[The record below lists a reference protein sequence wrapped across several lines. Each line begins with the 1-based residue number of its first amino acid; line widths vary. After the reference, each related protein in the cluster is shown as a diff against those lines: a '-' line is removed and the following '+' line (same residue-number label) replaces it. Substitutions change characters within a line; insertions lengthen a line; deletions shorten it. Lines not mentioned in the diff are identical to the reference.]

1 MAYQTVELEHHH
13 DGKVALIRLNRPD
26 KLNSFNGQLIADLQ
40 DATSAVAADPAV
52 RVVVLT
58 GAGRGFSAGA
68 DLSDRGNSAFR
79 DTEQALMEGYYPSIR
94 NITTMPKP
102 VIAAV
107 NGPAA
112 GAGSAFAMAPDLC
125 VMADS
130 AYVMLAFSNIALV
143 PDCGATWLLSR
154 AAGYR
159 RAYEAAIEAQKVDA
173 EECLRIGLANKV
185 VPAEQV
191 RLHRPGLG
199 RQALRAR
206 PPRPRPHQRAHARCR
221 HQGHGRALQGR
232 GRPPERPHRLARQR
246 RGHPGLPREARP
258 RLHRRRPVGQGGL
271 GRPAWRGE
279 PR

>member
-185 VPAEQV
+185 VPADQV
-191 RLHRPGLG
+191 LST
-199 RQALRAR
+199 ALDWAAKLSERA
-206 PPRPRPHQRAHARCR
+206 P
-221 HQGHGRALQGR
+221 RALALTKELMR
-232 GRPPERPHRLARQR
+232 GAATKGMDELFKDEAVRQNALIGSPDNAEGIQAFLEKR
-246 RGHPGLPREARP
+246 A
-258 RLHRRRPVGQGGL
+258 PVFTGAV
-271 GRPAWRGE
+271 R
-279 PR
+279 